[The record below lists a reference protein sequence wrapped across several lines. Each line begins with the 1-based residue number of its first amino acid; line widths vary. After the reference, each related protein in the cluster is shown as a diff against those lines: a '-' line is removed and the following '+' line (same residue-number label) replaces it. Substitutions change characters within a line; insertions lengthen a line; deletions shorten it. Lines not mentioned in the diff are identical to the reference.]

1 MADRPTSERTLAPDG
16 PAERMITTEI
26 PGRGPGE
33 DRARQRAAR
42 RLGRPFDRQNPFVV
56 GFLSSMGVLLAIA
69 VGAAIYSVRNTLVL
83 VFLALF
89 IAVGLEP
96 VVAFGTRHQL
106 RRPFAVLLVV
116 LAATGIIAAFVYSAI
131 SPIQTEIHQLT
142 KAVPKWRSEIGSGRG
157 TVGHLAKELHLSYY
171 ISGSGTGT
179 LAKGLATGVLGA
191 GEEVLSAVSSILVV
205 IVLTVYFLAALPS
218 IKRFSVH
225 LVPRARRDRFGLLL
239 DDVLAGV
246 GGYLLGNLFT
256 SLVAGLGT
264 FVWAAIWGI
273 PYAIL
278 LALVVAFFDL
288 VPVVG
293 STIAGA
299 VVSLVALAVSLPVAL
314 ATVLFYVAYRFV
326 EDYLLVPR
334 VMRKAVN
341 VSPVVTVLAVIMGA
355 ALLGII
361 GALVAIPVAAGIK
374 LVLEQSVFPRL
385 DNN

>member
-1 MADRPTSERTLAPDG
+1 
-16 PAERMITTEI
+16 
-26 PGRGPGE
+26 
-33 DRARQRAAR
+33 
-42 RLGRPFDRQNPFVV
+42 
-56 GFLSSMGVLLAIA
+56 MGVLVAIA
-69 VGAAIYSVRNTLVL
+69 LGAAIYSVRGTIVL

-96 VVAFGTRHQL
+96 VVGFGTRHRL
-106 RRPFAVLLVV
+106 RRPFSVMLVV
-116 LAATGIIAAFVYSAI
+116 LAAIGVVAGFVYSAI
-131 SPIQTEIHQLT
+131 SPIQNEINELSR
-142 KAVPKWRSEIGSGRG
+142 AVPKWRSEIGSGKG
-157 TVGHLAKELHLSYY
+157 TVGHIAKELHLSYY

-179 LAKGLATGVLGA
+179 LAKGVATGALGA
-191 GEEVLSAVSSILVV
+191 GEKVLSAVSSLLVV
-205 IVLTVYFLAALPS
+205 TVLTIYFLAALPA
-218 IKRFSVH
+218 IKRFFVH
-225 LVPRARRDRFGLLL
+225 LVPRSRRERFSLLL

-264 FVWAAIWGI
+264 FVWATIFGI

-293 STIAGA
+293 STVAG
-299 VVSLVALAVSLPVAL
+299 VIVSLVALSVSFPVAL
-314 ATVLFYVAYRFV
+314 ATGIFYVAYRLI

-334 VMRKAVN
+334 VMRQAVN

-361 GALVAIPVAAGIK
+361 GALVAIPIAAGIK
-374 LVLEQSVFPRL
+374 LIIEQSVFPRL
-385 DNN
+385 DNS